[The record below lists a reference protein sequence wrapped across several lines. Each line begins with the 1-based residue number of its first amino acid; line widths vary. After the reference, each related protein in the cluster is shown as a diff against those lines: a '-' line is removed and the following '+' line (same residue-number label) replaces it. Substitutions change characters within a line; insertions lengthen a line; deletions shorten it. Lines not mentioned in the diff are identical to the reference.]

1 MVIVAVC
8 NTADRTGKTTSVI
21 QLGAALGL
29 SGQRTLLIDLDPAA
43 WLTRRMGAFT
53 GPASDS
59 SLALFEHD
67 VDMGALLLREYDG
80 FDVLPASTELRSR
93 VQTLTKPTD
102 VFWVKEALGGL
113 SGYDFVLIDTAG
125 GFRKFILNA
134 MVAARTLLIP
144 LSPGIHSIE
153 SAEQTWQ
160 MAREVRAQLNP
171 DLRTAQFLR
180 TFAQPG
186 PEDGSVARIRKQYA
200 AQVLD
205 SIVRSS
211 KILSLDME
219 IIGRT
224 VFDISVRARGAV
236 DYANV
241 ADELIRRLDGQS
253 QGNG

>member
-29 SGQRTLLIDLDPAA
+29 SGQRTLLLDLDPDA
-43 WLTRRMGAFT
+43 WLSKRMGAFT
-53 GPASDS
+53 VPASES
-59 SLALFEHD
+59 SYALFELD
-67 VDMGALLLREYDG
+67 VNMGALPVRQYDG
-80 FDVLPASTELRSR
+80 FDVLPACTQLRTR
-93 VQTLTKPTD
+93 AQTLTKPTD
-102 VFWVKEALGGL
+102 VFWVKEALASL
-113 SGYDFVLIDTAG
+113 TGYDFVLIDTAG
-125 GFRKFILNA
+125 GFRTFILNA

-144 LSPGIHSIE
+144 LSPGIHAIK

-160 MAREVRAQLNP
+160 MAREVRTKLNP
-171 DLRTAQFLR
+171 DLRTAQFLC

-186 PEDGSVARIRKQYA
+186 TEDGSLARIREQYE

-205 SIVRSS
+205 SVVRSS

-224 VFDISVRARGAV
+224 VFDINVRARGAL

-253 QGNG
+253 QGSV